1 MGKFKGVVIFVG
13 GAVVGSLATYY
24 LVREKFRIQADEEVE
39 QIRQLYLKK
48 DADELAEARKKEGV
62 VEETEEGLRDYY
74 IQQLRDLGYDIG
86 GDFADDDEEDYDEVN
101 PVEYPDT
108 TEQVDESEFFNG
120 FEDYESTSLTLY
132 LRDKVCTDE
141 LEDIVHYIAKQQSYL
156 SPYLLPEV
164 PLDGDDDGGVQ
175 DVDMTHLDPMFEDAA
190 RMIVSEQNGSTSMI
204 QRKFSIGY
212 NRAGRLMD
220 QLEKA
225 GVVGPAKGSKPREVL
240 CVSEEQLMMIMD
252 NLR

>member
-48 DADELAEARKKEGV
+48 DADELAEARQKEGV

-120 FEDYESTSLTLY
+120 FEDYKSTSLTLY

-141 LEDIVHYIAKQQSYL
+141 LEDIVPDLERWVGNLDYDSLKPGELYFVNHPMMMKVELVVLDQSYKRDVL
-156 SPYLLPEV
+156 GEDDEEDDYV
-164 PLDGDDDGGVQ
+164 PGD
-175 DVDMTHLDPMFEDAA
+175 FA
-190 RMIVSEQNGSTSMI
+190 
-204 QRKFSIGY
+204 
-212 NRAGRLMD
+212 
-220 QLEKA
+220 
-225 GVVGPAKGSKPREVL
+225 
-240 CVSEEQLMMIMD
+240 D
-252 NLR
+252 NN

>member
-1 MGKFKGVVIFVG
+1 MGKFKGVLIFTG
-13 GAVVGSLATYY
+13 GAVVGSLTTYY

-48 DADELAEARKKEGV
+48 DADEMDEARKKEGI

-74 IQQLRDLGYDIG
+74 IQQLRDLGYNIG
-86 GDFADDDEEDYDEVN
+86 GDFADEEEDYEEVN

-141 LEDIVHYIAKQQSYL
+141 LEDTIPDLERWVGELNYDSLKPGELYFVNHPMMMKVELVVLDQSYKRDVL
-156 SPYLLPEV
+156 GE
-164 PLDGDDDGGVQ
+164 DDEEGDYTPGD
-175 DVDMTHLDPMFEDAA
+175 FA
-190 RMIVSEQNGSTSMI
+190 
-204 QRKFSIGY
+204 
-212 NRAGRLMD
+212 
-220 QLEKA
+220 
-225 GVVGPAKGSKPREVL
+225 
-240 CVSEEQLMMIMD
+240 D
-252 NLR
+252 NN